1 MDMVDAGKG
10 KFFGSHQLRAIFADR
25 RELRYLYCVKSS
37 LFLDCVI
44 NTVHNQNNNTIAINL
59 IAKIMVENIVTP

>member
-10 KFFGSHQLRAIFADR
+10 KFFGSHQLCAIFADR

-44 NTVHNQNNNTIAINL
+44 NTVHNQNNNTNS
-59 IAKIMVENIVTP
+59 N